1 MLRGKNQ
8 PQLRSLVINWEG
20 IYHLTP
26 SLWNRIVLWW
36 SPKIEKRKKTC
47 KFLININSSCQLVN
61 LKGNKNHY
69 SLKVISQYDL
79 SQVSDNYSWNDGGGK
94 KCVWQTSYGCQTT
107 VTINRVD
114 AHRSELPAHIGA
126 HHQSWFWVNPPHF
139 RSTPSPPSIPS
150 APPPKKEEGREK
162 FKLASFPV
170 FMTDGLDKVTEVRD
184 YLSLINSNI
193 EHVHRLQDLS

>member
-1 MLRGKNQ
+1 MSFYANFLFVLCTCDICSFNAVLFQNGLVTLFHLCRRWQNVKKMLRGKNQ

-36 SPKIEKRKKTC
+36 SPKIEKRKKNC

-94 KCVWQTSYGCQTT
+94 NVC
-107 VTINRVD
+107 D
-114 AHRSELPAHIGA
+114 
-126 HHQSWFWVNPPHF
+126 
-139 RSTPSPPSIPS
+139 
-150 APPPKKEEGREK
+150 
-162 FKLASFPV
+162 KLATAV
-170 FMTDGLDKVTEVRD
+170 K
-184 YLSLINSNI
+184 
-193 EHVHRLQDLS
+193 LQ